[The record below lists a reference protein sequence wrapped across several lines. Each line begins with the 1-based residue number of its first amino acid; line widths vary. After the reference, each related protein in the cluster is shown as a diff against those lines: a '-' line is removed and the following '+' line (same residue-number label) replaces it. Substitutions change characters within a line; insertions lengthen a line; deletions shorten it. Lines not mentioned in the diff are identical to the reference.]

1 MIYIEHNPIVDFSRM
16 DMNNRNDG
24 LSGFIRAKN
33 EGEYIYQVIS
43 SWLLLVDELII
54 VFNDC
59 SDNTEEEIKR
69 AIKDFGI
76 NKIKAYRYMP
86 TVYPQGSKEHIELPP
101 DDIHSLVNYYNY
113 ALSKTTMKY
122 AVKIDG
128 DIIYDSSICDK
139 INKYLSKSSIDGY
152 FKLHGINLIDNIG
165 KLYIASNSKFCGMN
179 GDLCIFPVSKTTI
192 FKHRVEF
199 EYLDLTSLKDDGG
212 CYAYYHMKFVKEDM
226 GFGNYLLLDNKNS
239 RYIKITKEFII
250 GLKFLPIKETLEKYD
265 IDLKTPSSLNIMP
278 KYNRNYIMEYKSKL
292 YDSGMIISYKDIFLC
307 NVIKYKGRIMETI
320 KNTIRK
326 KHVTNN

>member
-43 SWLLLVDELII
+43 SWILLVDELII

-76 NKIKAYRYMP
+76 DKIKAYKYMP
-86 TVYPQGSKEHIELPP
+86 KVYPQGSKEHIELPP
-101 DDIHSLVNYYNY
+101 NDIHSLVNYYNY

-128 DIIYDSSICDK
+128 DIIYDLSVCDNINTYISKNSI
-139 INKYLSKSSIDGY
+139 NGY
-152 FKLHGINLIDNIG
+152 FKLHGINLIDNMG
-165 KLYIASNSKFCGMN
+165 KLYVASNSKFCGMN
-179 GDLCIFPVSKTTI
+179 GDLCIFPVNKSTI
-192 FKHRVEF
+192 FKHRIEF
-199 EYLDLTSLKDDGG
+199 EYLDLTSLNDDGG

-226 GFGNYLLLDNKNS
+226 GFGNYLLLENPNS
-239 RYIKITKEFII
+239 RYINITKNFII
-250 GLKFLPIKETLEKYD
+250 GLKFLPIEKVLNDYN
-265 IDLKTPSSLNIMP
+265 IDLSLPEHLNISP
-278 KYNRNYIMEYKSKL
+278 IYNRNYIKEYKSKL
-292 YDSGMIISYKDIFLC
+292 YNVGIKILPIDIF
-307 NVIKYKGRIMETI
+307 IAYIMKYKSEIFHYI
-320 KNTIRK
+320 KKIIKEK
-326 KHVTNN
+326 KSNKI